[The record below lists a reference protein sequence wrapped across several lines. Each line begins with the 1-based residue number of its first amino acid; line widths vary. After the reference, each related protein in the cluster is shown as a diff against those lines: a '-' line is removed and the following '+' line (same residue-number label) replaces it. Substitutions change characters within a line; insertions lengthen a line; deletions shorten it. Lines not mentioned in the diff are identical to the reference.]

1 MKVWSLE
8 ASRRFSGR
16 VETESVSSTKERK
29 RILIAD
35 DEPQIAQ
42 VLTAYFRRE
51 GMIVETS
58 ATVADTLRA
67 LESFAPD
74 ILVLDV
80 RLPEG
85 SGFDVVRTAPK
96 SLGGD
101 DCVIKPFSASEVAAR
116 VRSMMRRVAESGAR
130 RLAKKRH
137 TSRVGGLELDHDFR
151 EATVD
156 GILVKLTATEFD
168 ILAALAE
175 SPGEVFTR
183 SKMLDLLGDGGEV
196 YERTL
201 DRHINNLRKKI
212 EHYPH
217 VPQYLLTV
225 HGVGYKMRKL

>member
-1 MKVWSLE
+1 M
-8 ASRRFSGR
+8 
-16 VETESVSSTKERK
+16 ERK

-35 DEPQIAQ
+35 DEPQIAEA
-42 VLTAYFRRE
+42 LAAYFRRQ

-58 ATVADTLRA
+58 GTIADTLRA

-80 RLPEG
+80 RLPDG
-85 SGFDVVRTAPK
+85 SGFDVLRTTAKPDGYVPTILLTAEVDEADRIIG
-96 SLGGD
+96 SQLGAD
-101 DCVIKPFSASEVAAR
+101 DFVTKPFSPSEVAAR
-116 VRSMMRRVAESGAR
+116 VRSTMRRVAESGAR
-130 RLAKKRH
+130 RLAKKRR

-156 GILVKLTATEFD
+156 GTHVKLTATEFD

-183 SKMLDLLGDGGEV
+183 SKMLDLLGDDGDV

-212 EHYPH
+212 EQYPH
-217 VPQYLLTV
+217 DPQYLLTV
-225 HGVGYKMRKL
+225 HGVGYKMRRL

>member
-1 MKVWSLE
+1 MK
-8 ASRRFSGR
+8 
-16 VETESVSSTKERK
+16 RK

-35 DEPQIAQ
+35 DEPQIAEA
-42 VLTAYFRRE
+42 LASYFRRE
-51 GMIVETS
+51 GMIVKTS
-58 ATVADTLRA
+58 GTVAETLSA
-67 LESFAPD
+67 LESFNPD

-80 RLPEG
+80 RLPDG
-85 SGFDVVRTAPK
+85 SGFDVLRATPKPDGGVPTILLTAGAAEGDRIIG
-96 SLGGD
+96 SQLGAD
-101 DCVIKPFSASEVAAR
+101 DCVTKPFSTSEVAAR
-116 VRSMMRRVAESGAR
+116 VRSMMRRVAESGAGR
-130 RLAKKRH
+130 AAKKRR

-156 GILVKLTATEFD
+156 GTRVKLTATEFD

-183 SKMLDLLGDGGEV
+183 SKMLDRLGDGGGV

-212 EHYPH
+212 ERYPH
-217 VPQYLLTV
+217 DPQYLLTV

>member
-1 MKVWSLE
+1 M
-8 ASRRFSGR
+8 
-16 VETESVSSTKERK
+16 ERK

-35 DEPQIAQ
+35 DEPQ
-42 VLTAYFRRE
+42 TAEALAKYFRRE

-58 ATVADTLRA
+58 GTVADTLRA

-80 RLPEG
+80 RLPDG
-85 SGFDVVRTAPK
+85 SGFDVLRTTAK
-96 SLGGD
+96 LGGCAPAILLTAGVD
-101 DCVIKPFSASEVAAR
+101 EADRIVGAQLGEDNYVTKPFSPREVATR
-116 VRSMMRRVAESGAR
+116 VRSMMRRAAESGAGR
-130 RLAKKRH
+130 PAKKRR

-156 GILVKLTATEFD
+156 GTRVKLTATEFD

-175 SPGEVFTR
+175 RPGEVFTR
-183 SKMLDLLGDGGEV
+183 SKMLDRLGDDGEV

-212 EHYPH
+212 ERCPH
-217 VPQYLLTV
+217 DPEYLLTV